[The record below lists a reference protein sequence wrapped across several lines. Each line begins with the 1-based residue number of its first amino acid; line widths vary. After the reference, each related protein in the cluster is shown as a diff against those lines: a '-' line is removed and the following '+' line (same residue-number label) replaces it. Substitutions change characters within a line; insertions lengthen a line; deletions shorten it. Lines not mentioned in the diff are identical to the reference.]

1 MKILQKGFSIIS
13 LLIFTFI
20 STIFLVSCGSETPV
34 TESKKV
40 PVTESKKVPVTE
52 SKKVPVTESQQAA
65 KDNISEDS
73 TKVSGLCYDYSS
85 ASNEYG

>member
-40 PVTESKKVPVTE
+40 PVTES
-52 SKKVPVTESQQAA
+52 QQAA

>member
-52 SKKVPVTESQQAA
+52 SQQAA